1 MTVNIVPLEERHL
14 PDALALARE
23 SFLREQMH
31 VPSLPIES
39 ADDALRDAV
48 ANTVRNGIGVAAE
61 ESGRLQGFMAFY
73 GPIDNLFGDAKGAI
87 SPIHA
92 HAVTGERRD
101 RLYSWLFQHVADAVV
116 GQGMTSLAISTFA
129 HDRDVARALSFN
141 GFGIRNADGIRDL
154 QAPIDTSP
162 VSGYTFAALP
172 PEDVLEIHPLENGLV
187 QHLRSSPT
195 FLALDDIT
203 EEAFIE
209 RSRDAR
215 FFVARTGSGIVGYIK
230 ITQTGE
236 NLLTTVPWMLN
247 ITGAYL
253 LPEHRGRGVYRGLAA
268 YAAATLR
275 DKGVRLLGVD
285 FETMNPA
292 AFHFWSKYFD
302 IYTHSYA
309 RRIDEGV
316 LDRTPS

>member
-1 MTVNIVPLEERHL
+1 MTVQFVSLEERHI
-14 PDALALARE
+14 PDALVLARE

-31 VPSLPIES
+31 VPSLPVE
-39 ADDALRDAV
+39 AAGDMLRDAV
-48 ANTVRNGIGVAAE
+48 ANAVRNGIGVAAE
-61 ESGRLQGFMAFY
+61 EAGRLQGFMSFY
-73 GPIDNLFGDAKGAI
+73 GPIDNLFGNAPGAI

-92 HAVTGERRD
+92 HAATGERRD
-101 RLYSWLFQHVADAVV
+101 RLFSWLFQHAAEAVV
-116 GQGMTSLAISTFA
+116 GQGMTSLTLSTFA
-129 HDRDVARALSFN
+129 HDRDLARALSFN
-141 GFGIRNADGIRDL
+141 GFGIRNADAIRDL

-162 VSGYTFAALP
+162 VSGYTFAALA
-172 PEDVLEIHPLENGLV
+172 PEETLAILPLENALI

-195 FLALDDIT
+195 LLALDDMT

-209 RSRDAR
+209 RAREAR

-236 NLLTTVPWMLN
+236 NLLTTVPAMQN

-309 RRIDEGV
+309 RRIDERV